1 MKKMIAKEKGL
12 PMKLMSQETKKLKFK
27 WVNEFHPVGHWDE
40 LKKEKG
46 YEI

>member
-1 MKKMIAKEKGL
+1 MIANEKEL
-12 PMKLMSQETKKLKFK
+12 PMKLMSQKTKKLKFK